1 MLFPALRILG
11 SGRKLFSDL
20 ENTESNLSGFS
31 SVGRLLIGML
41 PARVCHA
48 PKLDRT
54 NRTVAGGFPL
64 FAGPIIA
71 REVLTAPR
79 PVRFYV
85 ARASYVGL
93 LFILM
98 WTAWQ
103 SQVGLTEVSE
113 VGIIA
118 YFGHLLFRLFVLFQ
132 LTLMMFFAPLSSA
145 TAVAHEKDRRTFVLL
160 LMTDLRDV
168 EIILGKLAASL
179 LQILTLLA
187 TSAPVFF
194 LCMLMGGVAPGQIL
208 DVMGVTAAAG
218 LLGGSLGLLVA
229 LGRDRT
235 FQSLALTVLTL
246 VLTLAGVEALS
257 FAFPNL
263 TLFRV
268 PIAQALDPFRTVLTI
283 VDPVGLSSTFVR
295 PAIVFMIASSLI
307 SVFLLGFGT
316 IMLRIWNP
324 GRNEPREH
332 REGEEAEAEVVE
344 TLIEV
349 EEGAVLEPVA
359 IGSRGSSMAVARAG
373 GSSTYET
380 ASSTSALATESSGDD
395 AGATTGLH
403 VPRRTHRRITRGP
416 GAYRRPWTNPILWR
430 ELMTRAYGTKP
441 LIIKGAY
448 VLAFLLG
455 LAYIQLAP
463 DASAMSSRETWVLV
477 GLGVLSLILINAQ
490 GVTAL
495 TSERDTGALDLLLVT
510 ELSPKQFIYGKL
522 FGVLYN
528 TKEMVVLPILLIAW
542 LAITRHLSLENA
554 FYAIVDGLLLVHFSA
569 MLGLHSAITYT
580 NSRAAVANSLG
591 TIFFLMIGIGICAGL
606 IVLSDRQFGRQ
617 LLSFLIFIGA
627 GSVAL
632 FASLGSKNPSRAIA
646 LVALL
651 TPFWSFYCVI
661 SLINHDVLAAF
672 LFSVGIYGFALLAM
686 LVPAVS
692 DFDIALG
699 RTSAIQG

>member
-1 MLFPALRILG
+1 M
-11 SGRKLFSDL
+11 
-20 ENTESNLSGFS
+20 
-31 SVGRLLIGML
+31 
-41 PARVCHA
+41 
-48 PKLDRT
+48 
-54 NRTVAGGFPL
+54 

-71 REVLTAPR
+71 REFLTAPR
-79 PVRFYV
+79 PSRFYV

-93 LFILM
+93 LVILM

-103 SQVGLTEVSE
+103 SQVGLTEVTE

-132 LTLMMFFAPLSSA
+132 LTLMLFFAPLSAA

-194 LCMLMGGVAPGQIL
+194 LCVLLGGVSAEQIL
-208 DVMGVTAAAG
+208 DVVGVTAAAG

-246 VLTLAGVEALS
+246 VLAIAGVEVVGYLL
-257 FAFPNL
+257 PGWQL
-263 TLFRV
+263 LGV
-268 PIAQALDPFRTVLTI
+268 PIAQALDPFQTVLTI
-283 VDPVGLSSTFVR
+283 VDPVSDATRTGLR
-295 PAIVFMIASSLI
+295 PAIVFILASSTI
-307 SVFLLGFGT
+307 SVVLLTFGT
-316 IMLRIWNP
+316 VMLRVWNP
-324 GRNEPREH
+324 GRNEPREQ
-332 REGEEAEAEVVE
+332 REGVEGEEGVGEI
-344 TLIEV
+344 LIEV
-349 EEGAVLEPVA
+349 EPEPLLVSAGELEKH
-359 IGSRGSSMAVARAG
+359 GRFG
-373 GSSTYET
+373 GTATLVEAT
-380 ASSTSALATESSGDD
+380 ASSSTAIQETD

-448 VLAFLLG
+448 LLAFSLG
-455 LAYIQLAP
+455 VAYIQLAP
-463 DASAMSSRETWVLV
+463 DLATASSRSTWALI
-477 GLGVLSLILINAQ
+477 GLGVLSLILVNAQ
-490 GVTAL
+490 GVTSL

-522 FGVLYN
+522 YGVLYN
-528 TKEMVVLPILLIAW
+528 TKEMVVLPLLMVVW
-542 LAITRHLSLENA
+542 FGMNGTMSLENA
-554 FYAIVDGLLLVHFSA
+554 VYAIIDGLLLTHFSA
-569 MLGLHSAITYT
+569 MLGIHAAITYT

-591 TIFFLMIGIGICAGL
+591 TIFFLLIGIGICAGL
-606 IVLSDRQFGRQ
+606 IVLSDRQFARQ
-617 LLSFLIFIGA
+617 LLSFMIFIGA

-632 FASLGSKNPSRAIA
+632 FASLGAKNPSRAIA

-661 SLINHDVLAAF
+661 SLINQDVLAAF
-672 LFSVGIYGFALLAM
+672 LFSAGIYGFALLAM

>member
-1 MLFPALRILG
+1 M
-11 SGRKLFSDL
+11 
-20 ENTESNLSGFS
+20 
-31 SVGRLLIGML
+31 
-41 PARVCHA
+41 
-48 PKLDRT
+48 
-54 NRTVAGGFPL
+54 

-79 PVRFYV
+79 PARFYV

-93 LFILM
+93 LVILM

-113 VGIIA
+113 IGIIA

-132 LTLMMFFAPLSSA
+132 LTLMLFFAPLSAA

-194 LCMLMGGVAPGQIL
+194 LCLLLGGVSPGQVL
-208 DVMGVTAAAG
+208 DVIGVTAAAG

-235 FQSLALTVLTL
+235 FQSLALTVLTM
-246 VLTLAGVEALS
+246 VLTLAGVEALGY
-257 FAFPNL
+257 ALPDL
-263 TLFRV
+263 KLYGV
-268 PIAQALDPFRTVLTI
+268 PIVQAFDPFQTVLTI
-283 VDPVGLSSTFVR
+283 VDPIAKTASTGLR
-295 PAIVFMIASSLI
+295 PAVVFILASSVI
-307 SVFLLGFGT
+307 SVILLAFGT
-316 IMLRIWNP
+316 VMLRVWNP
-324 GRNEPREH
+324 GRNEPREQ
-332 REGEEAEAEVVE
+332 REGLEGEEAVGE

-349 EEGAVLEPVA
+349 EQEPLALVNTISEGKEARFGGTATLVESRTATTTAVHEN
-359 IGSRGSSMAVARAG
+359 
-373 GSSTYET
+373 E
-380 ASSTSALATESSGDD
+380 

-448 VLAFLLG
+448 LLAFALG
-455 LAYIQLAP
+455 VAYIHLAP
-463 DASAMSSRETWVLV
+463 DLTTSSSRSTWTLI
-477 GLGVLSLILINAQ
+477 GLGVLSLILVNAQ
-490 GVTAL
+490 GVTSL

-522 FGVLYN
+522 YGVLYN
-528 TKEMVVLPILLIAW
+528 TKEMVVLPVLLIAW
-542 LAITRHLSLENA
+542 FAINGTMSVENA
-554 FYAIVDGLLLVHFSA
+554 AYAIIDGLLLAHFSA
-569 MLGLHSAITYT
+569 MLGIHAAITYT

-591 TIFFLMIGIGICAGL
+591 TIFFLLIGIGICAGL
-606 IVLSDRQFGRQ
+606 IVLSDRQFARQ
-617 LLSFLIFIGA
+617 LLSFMIFIGA

-632 FASLGSKNPSRAIA
+632 FASLGAKNPSRAIA

>member
-1 MLFPALRILG
+1 M
-11 SGRKLFSDL
+11 
-20 ENTESNLSGFS
+20 
-31 SVGRLLIGML
+31 
-41 PARVCHA
+41 
-48 PKLDRT
+48 
-54 NRTVAGGFPL
+54 
-64 FAGPIIA
+64 FAGPIIV
-71 REVLTAPR
+71 REFITAPR
-79 PVRFYV
+79 PLLFYV

-103 SQVGLTEVSE
+103 SRVGFAEISE
-113 VGIIA
+113 VGVVA
-118 YFGHLLFRLFVLFQ
+118 YFGHLLFRWFVIFQ
-132 LTLMMFFAPLSSA
+132 LTLMLFFAPLSAA
-145 TAVAHEKDRRTFVLL
+145 TSIAHEKDRRTFILL

-168 EIILGKLAASL
+168 EIIVGKLMASL

-194 LCMLMGGVAPGQIL
+194 LCLLLGGVSPGQIL
-208 DVMGVTAAAG
+208 DVIAVTAAAG

-246 VLTLAGVEALS
+246 VLALAGVEILG
-257 FAFPNL
+257 FLLPDLRVFG
-263 TLFRV
+263 V
-268 PIAQALDPFRTVLTI
+268 PIAESLNPFRTVLSI
-283 VDPVGLSSTFVR
+283 VDPRSTATSAMIR
-295 PAIVFMIASSLI
+295 PALVFVMAAGSLSVASLAAGT
-307 SVFLLGFGT
+307 FL
-316 IMLRIWNP
+316 LRIWNP
-324 GRNEPREH
+324 GRNEPREQ
-332 REGEEAEAEVVE
+332 REGKTAEVSVAE

-349 EEGAVLEPVA
+349 EETVAVGSVA
-359 IGSRGSSMAVARAG
+359 VGSARSGSSRSG
-373 GSSTYET
+373 TTLLGDGPPS
-380 ASSTSALATESSGDD
+380 ASSLTPSDD
-395 AGATTGLH
+395 EAGATTGLH

-416 GAYRRPWTNPILWR
+416 GAYRRPWTNPVLWR

-448 VLAFLLG
+448 LLAFSLG
-455 LAYIQLAP
+455 VAFIYGSP
-463 DASAMSSRETWVLV
+463 DASTMASRRTWVLL
-477 GLGVLSLILINAQ
+477 GLGVLSLILVNAQ
-490 GVTAL
+490 GVTSL

-510 ELSPKQFIYGKL
+510 ELSPKQFIFGKL

-528 TKEMVVLPILLIAW
+528 TKEMIALPVLLLAWFAIDGQMSGENAIYAITDGILLA
-542 LAITRHLSLENA
+542 
-554 FYAIVDGLLLVHFSA
+554 HFSA
-569 MLGLHSAITYT
+569 MLGIHSAITYT

-591 TIFFLMIGIGICAGL
+591 TMFFLLIGIGICAGL
-606 IVLSDRQFGRQ
+606 IVLSDRQVARQ

-661 SLINHDVLAAF
+661 SLVNGDILAAF
-672 LFSVGIYGFALLAM
+672 LFSAGVYGFALMAM
-686 LVPAVS
+686 LVPSVS

>member
-1 MLFPALRILG
+1 M
-11 SGRKLFSDL
+11 
-20 ENTESNLSGFS
+20 
-31 SVGRLLIGML
+31 
-41 PARVCHA
+41 
-48 PKLDRT
+48 
-54 NRTVAGGFPL
+54 

-79 PVRFYV
+79 PLRFYV
-85 ARASYVGL
+85 ARASYVGI

-103 SQVGLTEVSE
+103 SRVGFADVSE
-113 VGIIA
+113 IGIIA

-132 LTLMMFFAPLSSA
+132 LSLMLFFAPLSAA

-168 EIILGKLAASL
+168 EIILGKLTASL
-179 LQILTLLA
+179 LQVLTLLA

-194 LCMLMGGVAPGQIL
+194 LCLLLGGVSAGQVL
-208 DVMGVTAAAG
+208 DVIGVTAAAG

-246 VLTLAGVEALS
+246 VLALAGIEALG
-257 FAFPNL
+257 FALPDFRILGVPL
-263 TLFRV
+263 T
-268 PIAQALDPFRTVLTI
+268 QALDPFKTVLTV
-283 VDPVGLSSTFVR
+283 VDPASASASSGLR
-295 PAIVFMIASSLI
+295 PAVVFILASSVL
-307 SVFLLGFGT
+307 SVILLSFGT
-316 IMLRIWNP
+316 VMLRIWNP
-324 GRNEPREH
+324 GRNEPREQ
-332 REGEEAEAEVVE
+332 REGEEAQVAVSE

-349 EEGAVLEPVA
+349 EEMAAAEPLAVGAVA
-359 IGSRGSSMAVARAG
+359 SGRTTSRAG
-373 GSSTYET
+373 GIMTVEPSHSTSSTT
-380 ASSTSALATESSGDD
+380 PSAQEV
-395 AGATTGLH
+395 GATTGLH

-416 GAYRRPWTNPILWR
+416 GPYRRPWTNPILWR

-448 VLAFLLG
+448 LLAFALG
-455 LAYIQLAP
+455 VAFIHLAP
-463 DASAMSSRETWVLV
+463 DAASMASRRTWVLI

-528 TKEMVVLPILLIAW
+528 AKEMVVLPILLIIWFA
-542 LAITRHLSLENA
+542 LSGQMSWENA
-554 FYAIVDGLLLVHFSA
+554 IYAIIDGLLLAHFSA
-569 MLGLHSAITYT
+569 MLGLHAAITYT

-591 TIFFLMIGIGICAGL
+591 TIFFLLIGIGICAGL
-606 IVLSDRQFGRQ
+606 IVLSDRQFARQ

-661 SLINHDVLAAF
+661 SLINEDILAAF

-686 LVPAVS
+686 LVPSVS

>member
-1 MLFPALRILG
+1 M
-11 SGRKLFSDL
+11 
-20 ENTESNLSGFS
+20 
-31 SVGRLLIGML
+31 
-41 PARVCHA
+41 
-48 PKLDRT
+48 
-54 NRTVAGGFPL
+54 

-71 REVLTAPR
+71 REILTAPR
-79 PVRFYV
+79 PLRFYV
-85 ARASYVGL
+85 ARASYVGF

-103 SQVGLTEVSE
+103 SLVGLRTVGE
-113 VGIIA
+113 VGTIA
-118 YFGHLLFRLFVLFQ
+118 YFGHILFQVFVLFQ
-132 LTLMMFFAPLSSA
+132 LALMLFFAPLSAA
-145 TAVAHEKDRRTFVLL
+145 TAVAHEKDRRTFILL

-179 LQILTLLA
+179 LQILTLLL

-194 LCMLMGGVAPGQIL
+194 LCLLLGGVSATQVL
-208 DVMGVTAAAG
+208 DVVGVTAAAG
-218 LLGGSLGLLVA
+218 LAGGALGLLVA

-235 FQSLALTVLTL
+235 FQSLALTVLAI
-246 VLTLAGVEALS
+246 VLGLAAIETVGFLAPGLRIAGAPVAEAL
-257 FAFPNL
+257 N
-263 TLFRV
+263 
-268 PIAQALDPFRTVLTI
+268 PFRTVLTI
-283 VDPVGLSSTFVR
+283 IDPAVRESGGLDLR
-295 PAIVFMIASSLI
+295 PGLVFMVAALGLA
-307 SVFLLGFGT
+307 VVLLTAGVYL
-316 IMLRIWNP
+316 LRIWNP
-324 GRNEPREH
+324 GRNEPREQ
-332 REGEEAEAEVVE
+332 REGEGAEAVGE

-349 EEGAVLEPVA
+349 D
-359 IGSRGSSMAVARAG
+359 
-373 GSSTYET
+373 ET
-380 ASSTSALATESSGDD
+380 APVVPSSSPEPA
-395 AGATTGLH
+395 AGRAQGETTGLH
-403 VPRRTHRRITRGP
+403 VPRRTHQRITRGP
-416 GAYRRPWTNPILWR
+416 GTYRRPWTNPVLWR

-448 VLAFLLG
+448 LLAFALGVAYVATAEPQAVGVRQTWTLILLG
-455 LAYIQLAP
+455 I
-463 DASAMSSRETWVLV
+463 
-477 GLGVLSLILINAQ
+477 LSLILINAQ

-522 FGVLYN
+522 YGVLYN
-528 TKEMVVLPILLIAW
+528 TKEMIVLPLLLTLWFILRGTMSAE
-542 LAITRHLSLENA
+542 AG
-554 FYAIVDGLLLVHFSA
+554 FYAITDGLLLAHFSA

-580 NSRAAVANSLG
+580 NSRTAVANSLG
-591 TIFFLMIGIGICAGL
+591 TIFFLMVGIGICAWL
-606 IVLSDRQFGRQ
+606 ILLSDRQFARQ

-632 FASLGSKNPSRAIA
+632 FASLGAKNPSRAIA

-661 SLINHDVLAAF
+661 SLLNREILAAF